1 MGPDQRHA
9 KLWVD
14 DGTAVREA
22 VLWGAGD
29 GPLPVGRFDLAF
41 APQLNYFNDTISVQL
56 KVLDW
61 RPA

>member
-1 MGPDQRHA
+1 
-9 KLWVD
+9 VT
-14 DGTAVREA
+14 DGSATRPA

-41 APQLNYFNDTISVQL
+41 VPQLNEFNNSVTVQL

-61 RPA
+61 RPAQG